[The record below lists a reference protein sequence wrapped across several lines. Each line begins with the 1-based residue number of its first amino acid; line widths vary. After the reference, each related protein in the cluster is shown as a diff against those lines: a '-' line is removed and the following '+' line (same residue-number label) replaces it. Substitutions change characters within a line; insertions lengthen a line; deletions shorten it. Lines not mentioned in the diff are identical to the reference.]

1 VLERDDAVGGL
12 LDDAIDEGEV
22 HGGEG

>member
-1 VLERDDAVGGL
+1 VFERDDAVGGL